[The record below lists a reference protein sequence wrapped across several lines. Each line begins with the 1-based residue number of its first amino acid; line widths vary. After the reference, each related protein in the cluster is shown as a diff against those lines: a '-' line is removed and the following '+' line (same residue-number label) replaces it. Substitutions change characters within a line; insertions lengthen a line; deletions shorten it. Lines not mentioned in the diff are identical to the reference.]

1 MEVQEDNI
9 HFPPFINQADH
20 LIVEIYQACQAWLA
34 LCESMLPIPE
44 DFLIFRMPENTS
56 QD

>member
-44 DFLIFRMPENTS
+44 DFLIFRMPENTF